1 MRSNVH
7 GVSLI
12 PEVVDLFCG
21 IGGLSYGL
29 KSQGFVIKGGFDLDA
44 TCKYA
49 FEHNIGAPFFH
60 KNIKDVSGD
69 EIRALYSN
77 GSIRVLAGCAPCQP
91 FSSYSHK
98 KDKDPIKYDLLY
110 EFGRLVKEVSP
121 DYVTMENVS
130 QITNFKLKPVFSDFL
145 NTLTGE
151 GYHVF
156 WKVVFCPD
164 YGIPQTRKR
173 LVLLASK
180 DSDIELLQA
189 THTKNTYLSVGDVI
203 KDLPAIHSGESY
215 IQDPL
220 HRANAL
226 SPLNLERIKATPYGG
241 SWRDWPDKLVLTC
254 HKTENGKSFGS
265 VYGRMRWEDPAPT
278 MTTECT
284 GYGNGRFGH
293 PEQDRAITPREAARF
308 QTFPD
313 TYKFFEDETKVSITK
328 AARYIG
334 NAVPPKLGEVIARS
348 LNQNIKASKNA

>member
-1 MRSNVH
+1 MRWNAHS
-7 GVSLI
+7 VSPI
-12 PEVVDLFCG
+12 TEVVDLFCG

-49 FEHNIGAPFFH
+49 YEHNIHAPFFH
-60 KNIKDVSGD
+60 KNIKDLSGSD
-69 EIRALYSN
+69 VRDLYSK

-98 KDKDPIKYDLLY
+98 KDKDPNKYDLLY

-130 QITNFKLKPVFSDFL
+130 QIINFKLKPVFPDFL
-145 NTLTGE
+145 STLTNE

-156 WKVVFCPD
+156 WKIVFCPD

-180 DSDIELLQA
+180 NSDIVLLPA
-189 THTKNTYLSVGDVI
+189 THTKNTYLTVGDAI
-203 KDLPAIHSGESY
+203 KDLPAIHSGEGS

-220 HRANAL
+220 HRAIAL
-226 SPLNLERIKATPYGG
+226 SPLNLDRIKATPYGG
-241 SWRDWPDKLVLTC
+241 SWRDWPDELILAC
-254 HKTENGKSFGS
+254 HKKENGKSFGS

-334 NAVPPKLGEVIARS
+334 NAVPPKLAEIIARS
-348 LNQNIKASKNA
+348 LDMNIKANNHV

>member
-1 MRSNVH
+1 M
-7 GVSLI
+7 
-12 PEVVDLFCG
+12 
-21 IGGLSYGL
+21 
-29 KSQGFVIKGGFDLDA
+29 KSQGFVIKGGFDLDV

-49 FEHNIGAPFFH
+49 YEHNIGAPFFH
-60 KNIKDVSGD
+60 KDIKEISGNDV
-69 EIRALYSN
+69 RALYSK
-77 GSIRVLAGCAPCQP
+77 GSIRILAGCAPCQP

-98 KDKDPIKYDLLY
+98 KDKDPDKYDLLY
-110 EFGRLVKEVSP
+110 EFGRLVKEVAP

-130 QITNFKLKPVFSDFL
+130 QIINFKLKPVFTDFL
-145 NTLTGE
+145 NTLSKE
-151 GYHVF
+151 GYHIF
-156 WKVVFCPD
+156 WKVVYCPD

-180 DSDIELLQA
+180 KSDISLLSA
-189 THTKNTYLSVGDVI
+189 THTKNTYLTVGDAI
-203 KDLPAIHSGESY
+203 KDLPEIRSGEGYS
-215 IQDPL
+215 QDPL
-220 HRANAL
+220 HRSTAL
-226 SPLNLERIKATPYGG
+226 SPKNLERIKATPYGG
-241 SWRDWPDKLVLTC
+241 GWRNWPDELILRC

-313 TYKFFEDETKVSITK
+313 SYKFFENESRVSITK

-334 NAVPPKLGEVIARS
+334 NAVPPKLGEIIALS
-348 LNQNIKASKNA
+348 LYQNIKASKNV